1 MDINFRYNL
10 LKRNVSE
17 NSEIEHKFKKRD
29 KREEYT
35 ISMNMLIQIGLVTK

>member
-17 NSEIEHKFKKRD
+17 NSEIEHKLRK
-29 KREEYT
+29 
-35 ISMNMLIQIGLVTK
+35 LIGFLMYAMYVQDLSLSINILN